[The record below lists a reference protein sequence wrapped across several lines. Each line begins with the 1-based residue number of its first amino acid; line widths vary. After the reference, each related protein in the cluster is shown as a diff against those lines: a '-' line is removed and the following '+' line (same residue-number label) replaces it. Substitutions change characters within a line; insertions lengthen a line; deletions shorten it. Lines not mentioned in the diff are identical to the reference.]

1 MRRWNARAAHGP
13 RRHYAEL
20 TAGDRALRFWE
31 GRVAGHAL
39 EAVDLLT
46 FRPTGEVA
54 EVTEYLRPWPVVALF
69 AQALRAR
76 GGG

>member
-1 MRRWNARAAHGP
+1 MGPRRRVRRWNARAAHGP

-39 EAVDLLT
+39 EGVDLLT
-46 FRPTGEVA
+46 FRLTGEVA
-54 EVTEYLRPWPVVALF
+54 E
-69 AQALRAR
+69 ALRAR